1 MKENRSATGGVARW
15 MGSQEARRAGRQQA
29 TVRWSPIAKMVP
41 EMAAVT
47 RLHMVA
53 LSKDGGGVIR
63 PVLSKDGACSR
74 VARHRETPCVFKSSF
89 TNFKQIQIAKETYR
103 MHRTYI

>member
-1 MKENRSATGGVARW
+1 MKENRSATGGTARW

-53 LSKDGGGVIR
+53 RGGYTLMPIPPKAV
-63 PVLSKDGACSR
+63 VS
-74 VARHRETPCVFKSSF
+74 
-89 TNFKQIQIAKETYR
+89 
-103 MHRTYI
+103 